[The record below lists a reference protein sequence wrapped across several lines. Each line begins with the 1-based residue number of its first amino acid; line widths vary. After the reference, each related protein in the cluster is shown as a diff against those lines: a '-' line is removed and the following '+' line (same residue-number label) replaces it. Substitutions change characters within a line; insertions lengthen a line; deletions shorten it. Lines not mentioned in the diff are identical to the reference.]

1 MEVGVGD
8 RRSRLVARADR
19 RFTEGEM
26 KSKLFTPGPT
36 KVPGAVLNAVGKQV
50 LHHRSPEFSEKVRH
64 VQDELGRLLQTH
76 NDTLLFTCSGTGMME
91 AAVAN
96 LLSRGDKAIC
106 INNGVFGQRWADICQ
121 AYGVDAV
128 NHALPW
134 GGSANPDDLE
144 LLLHENQDAKVVFAI
159 HSETSTGALNDVKA
173 LGEVAKEHD
182 AVLVV
187 DATSS
192 VGVHEIRMDEWGI
205 DVVVAGTQKA
215 LMTPPGLAFVAL
227 NGKAW
232 ALVSDSDLPTF
243 YFDFTKTWKRLQ
255 KKGQTPFTTAVSLVY
270 GLEVALAMMEE
281 EGWDNVY
288 SRHARMGAA
297 VRGAVRALGFG
308 VLAENPVDG
317 LTVAVCPEGVDG
329 NQLVRVLDDE
339 FGVRVAGGQEQLSG
353 KVIRIGHMG
362 GIRERD
368 LAMVISALERAL
380 VTVGHKI
387 ELGMGL
393 TALQEVLL
401 KRRAAE

>member
-1 MEVGVGD
+1 
-8 RRSRLVARADR
+8 
-19 RFTEGEM
+19 M

-36 KVPGAVLNAVGKQV
+36 KVPGAILSAVGKQV

-106 INNGVFGQRWADICQ
+106 VNNGVFGGRWVDICK
-121 AYGVDAV
+121 AYGVEAIDV
-128 NHALPW
+128 PVEW
-134 GGSANPDDLE
+134 GKSIEPAE
-144 LLLHENQDAKVVFAI
+144 LKSVAAAHPDAKVVLVI
-159 HSETSTGALNDVKA
+159 HSETSTGALNDIKA
-173 LGEVAKEHD
+173 LAAALRDHQ
-182 AVLVV
+182 AAFVV

-215 LMTPPGLAFVAL
+215 LMTPPGLSFVAL

-232 ALVSDSDLPTF
+232 GLVSSSDLPAY
-243 YFDFTKTWKRLQ
+243 YFDFTMTWKRLQ
-255 KKGQTPFTTAVSLVY
+255 RKGQTPFTTAVSLVS

-288 SRHARMGAA
+288 SRHARMGKATRAA
-297 VRGAVRALGFG
+297 VKALGFTILPEHSVNG
-308 VLAENPVDG
+308 V
-317 LTVAVCPEGVDG
+317 TVIMCPEDLDA
-329 NQLVRVLDDE
+329 NRIVRVMDEE
-339 FGVRVAGGQEQLSG
+339 FGVRVAGGQTHLSG
-353 KVIRIGHMG
+353 RVFRIGHMG

-368 LAMVISALERAL
+368 LAMVIGALERAL
-380 VTVGHKI
+380 ASIGYPSEPGVG
-387 ELGMGL
+387 LA
-393 TALQEVLL
+393 ALQRVLFE
-401 KRRAAE
+401 R